1 LRYGGEY
8 DLYYSEAKNSRDL
21 MKNMVD
27 FLIKIVQMLKQ
38 NETIISSVAGLF

>member
-1 LRYGGEY
+1 
-8 DLYYSEAKNSRDL
+8 